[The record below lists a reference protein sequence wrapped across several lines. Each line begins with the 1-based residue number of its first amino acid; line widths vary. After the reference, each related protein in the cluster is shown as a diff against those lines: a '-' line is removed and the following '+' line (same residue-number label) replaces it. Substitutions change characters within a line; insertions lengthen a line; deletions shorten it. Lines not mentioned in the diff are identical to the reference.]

1 MGVSFAV
8 MATLLTQLVSDRLF
22 EQRTRQDSLSVEKLA
37 SMAAPLFSSARMD
50 ELEEMLSS
58 AAAEMGGRLLA
69 LDADGKIQLDSY
81 GQLWGTRLQL
91 PEVADVLV
99 NGQHAAYGIHPID
112 GEDYAACC
120 AASMVLSG
128 RTVGLL
134 VSISPVQELVDSLA
148 QVREQMVKVFLIVA
162 GSAMIAAL
170 FFSRRI
176 TRPITALTRTIQK
189 MARAIS
195 RPV

>member
-1 MGVSFAV
+1 

-69 LDADGKIQLDSY
+69 LDRDGKIQLDSY
-81 GQLWGTRLQL
+81 GQMWGTRLQL

-99 NGQHAAYGIHPID
+99 SGEHTAYGIHPID

-120 AASMVLSG
+120 AASRMSAG
-128 RTVGLL
+128 FA
-134 VSISPVQELVDSLA
+134 SSP
-148 QVREQMVKVFLIVA
+148 
-162 GSAMIAAL
+162 
-170 FFSRRI
+170 
-176 TRPITALTRTIQK
+176 
-189 MARAIS
+189 
-195 RPV
+195 